1 MERNYY
7 ESGGWNLICDSCSIK
22 YKASKAKQRWDG
34 FIVCPNCYEQRHPQ
48 DFVRSRQDKIT
59 VPYIRR
65 PPADI
70 FISVDYIPIDPPIDV
85 GDGYTVNGY
94 IINGYW

>member
-1 MERNYY
+1 MAKNYFI
-7 ESGGWNLICDSCSIK
+7 SGEWNLICDVCSIK

-59 VPYIRR
+59 VPYIR

-70 FISVDYIPIDPPIDV
+70 FIIDV

>member
-1 MERNYY
+1 MPKNYFI
-7 ESGGWNLICDSCSIK
+7 SGGWNLICDSCAIK

-34 FIVCPNCYEQRHPQ
+34 FVVCPNCYEQRHPQ

-59 VPYIRR
+59 VPYIR

-70 FISVDYIPIDPPIDV
+70 FISVNYPIYIDDDYWLPV
-85 GDGYTVNGY
+85 NYTESILY
-94 IINGYW
+94 

>member
-1 MERNYY
+1 MKNYFK
-7 ESGGWNLICDSCSIK
+7 SGSWNIICDRCCKKIK
-22 YKASKAKQRWDG
+22 AEATKIDWQG
-34 FIVCPNCYEQRHPQ
+34 LIVCPNCYEQRHPQ

-59 VPYIRR
+59 VPYIR

-70 FISVDYIPIDPPIDV
+70 FIIDV

>member
-1 MERNYY
+1 VERNYY

-34 FIVCPNCYEQRHPQ
+34 FVVCPNCYEQRHPQ

-59 VPYIRR
+59 VPYIR

-70 FISVDYIPIDPPIDV
+70 FIIDV

>member
-59 VPYIRR
+59 VPYIR

-70 FISVDYIPIDPPIDV
+70 FIIDV
-85 GDGYTVNGY
+85 EDDYTVNGY

>member
-1 MERNYY
+1 MNRNHY
-7 ESGGWNLICDSCSIK
+7 ESGGWNLICDVCSIK
-22 YKASKAKQRWDG
+22 YKSSKAKQRWDG

-59 VPYIRR
+59 VPYIR

-70 FISVDYIPIDPPIDV
+70 FIIDV

>member
-59 VPYIRR
+59 VPYIR

-70 FISVDYIPIDPPIDV
+70 FIIDV

>member
-1 MERNYY
+1 MAKNYFI
-7 ESGGWNLICDSCSIK
+7 SGEWNLICDVCSIK

-59 VPYIRR
+59 IPFIRPVPTLIFTSVSYIT
-65 PPADI
+65 I
-70 FISVDYIPIDPPIDV
+70 YVEEDYIEDHV
-85 GDGYTVNGY
+85 LQTYFEEF
-94 IINGYW
+94 

>member
-1 MERNYY
+1 MAKNYFI
-7 ESGGWNLICDSCSIK
+7 SGEWNLICDVCSIK
-22 YKASKAKQRWDG
+22 YKAGKAKHRWDG

-59 VPYIRR
+59 VPYIR

-70 FISVDYIPIDPPIDV
+70 FIIDV